1 MSILRQ
7 HLSSRNF
14 TLAWTEHYM
23 NLRSPKRMKHFSET
37 LVATESGITKHMHRF
52 DSKTATSQNQSWD
65 KSIRWH
71 RRQQARLSG
80 LLFHYVRKR
89 HFYIQSTGN
98 YMKLIHMCTIF
109 TAFSLSLLSFFLFIT
124 HLKSDTH
131 TDHRNTHTVLLT
143 NESNTPLGK
152 SLSLPGRWQNR
163 DTCMGGTE

>member
-7 HLSSRNF
+7 HLSSTNF

-80 LLFHYVRKR
+80 LLFHYVRKTFLHTEYR
-89 HFYIQSTGN
+89 ELYEINTHVYHL
-98 YMKLIHMCTIF
+98 YCIF
-109 TAFSLSLLSFFLFIT
+109 SFITVILSLYHTPKIRHTYRSQKHT
-124 HLKSDTH
+124 HRASHQWK
-131 TDHRNTHTVLLT
+131 
-143 NESNTPLGK
+143 
-152 SLSLPGRWQNR
+152 
-163 DTCMGGTE
+163 